1 MSPTYDILLIDDD
14 DSLRG
19 LVAKSLAYAGHTV
32 TQAQNGQRGLELAR
46 AGDFDLVITD
56 IVMPVQEGVETIISL
71 LREHPH
77 LPIIAISG
85 GMSNASLYLEMAAK
99 IGARAIVPKPF
110 TPPELLA
117 AIAEVMAKG
126 TTPAWGD
133 APRTE

>member
-1 MSPTYDILLIDDD
+1 MSSTYDILLIDDD

-19 LVAKSLAYAGHTV
+19 IVAKSLTYAGHTV
-32 TQAQNGQRGLELAR
+32 TQAQNGLRGLDLSR

-56 IVMPVQEGVETIISL
+56 IVMPVQEGVETIIA
-71 LREHPH
+71 LRREQPA

-110 TPPELLA
+110 TPSELLA
-117 AIAEVMAKG
+117 AIDEVMAKH
-126 TTPAWGD
+126 TPPA
-133 APRTE
+133 